1 MSASTKRRRLENL
14 TQFEQDFSLRMFTSV
29 LIQWW
34 RVLIPVTLFA
44 LLISSV
50 FVFWSF
56 RPQYRASAWLQI
68 NGVQPYVAF
77 PDREI
82 GDRDSN
88 RKFVHTQVEL
98 LRSPLI
104 LGRVLSQPEIAAMQ
118 EIRSRR
124 DPIDWLSTQGLLITP
139 KGSSELLEVAFE
151 GVNPENSAL
160 LVNAII
166 DAYFTMRQEKRGQR
180 AQSVISL
187 LEDER
192 ARRSEE
198 IKLLQAEV
206 RQLQKQLVA
215 NDPSLT
221 STSLI
226 GSDVVISES
235 PLKSMQEN
243 LAKAQIEHKVLAA
256 QVQAL
261 EDSVQTGPAVPDVLI
276 EREIAGREEVQRVL
290 VALNQK
296 KALRD
301 QALNASSRGGTD
313 PRIIKL
319 NQDIESLESTLE
331 SLRDTNRPRIREE
344 MKAMSG
350 LQRQQELAA
359 LKTQLETQKLIVQ
372 SMRSNYDAM
381 VEDISQ
387 SGGQT
392 LDLKFKQAELNRKQQ
407 VFDSISERA
416 AQIATEMYAPSRVEL
431 VQKATTPEVPV
442 QTLPWKM
449 LLVTVLASISLPFG
463 LFLIWERTLKRVTS
477 SEQLQVDNNLP
488 VVGEIACLPEKSITH
503 ELDDD
508 IDHLGLFEESIDS
521 LRTGLVLSQKN
532 ESIQVVVVS
541 SSVAGEG
548 KSSVASQLAV
558 SLARSSGMP
567 TLLIDGDMRSPDIH
581 RIFKVENKPG
591 LVGVLSGECDF
602 EAAVN
607 REWSEHVHVL
617 PAGYLDRSPH
627 KLMANDGFKQL
638 IAKARDS
645 YRYIVVDTPPVLAAS
660 ESLVMARD
668 ADATLVC
675 AMRDVSRENHVRMTY
690 HRLLSVGARPVGTV
704 LNGVPTRQ
712 YARRYGTYGYE
723 TASSFSADQEEVT

>member
-1 MSASTKRRRLENL
+1 
-14 TQFEQDFSLRMFTSV
+14 
-29 LIQWW
+29 
-34 RVLIPVTLFA
+34 
-44 LLISSV
+44 
-50 FVFWSF
+50 VFWSF
-56 RPQYRASAWLQI
+56 RPHYRASAWLQI
-68 NGVQPYVAF
+68 KGIQPYVAF

-82 GDRDSN
+82 RDRDSN

-104 LGRVLSQPEIAAMQ
+104 LGRVLSQPEIAGMS

-124 DPIDWLSTQGLLITP
+124 DPVDWLSTQGLLIAP

-198 IKLLQAEV
+198 IKLLQSEV

-276 EREIAGREEVQRVL
+276 EREIAQREEVQRVL

-296 KALRD
+296 KVLRD
-301 QALNASSRGGTD
+301 QALNVSIRGGTD
-313 PRIIKL
+313 PRIRKL
-319 NQDIESLESTLE
+319 NQDIASLESTLKA
-331 SLRDTNRPRIREE
+331 LRDTNRPRIREE

-350 LQRQQELAA
+350 LQRQQELAT

-372 SMRSNYDAM
+372 SMRANYDAM

-442 QTLPWKM
+442 QTMPWKM
-449 LLVTVLASISLPFG
+449 LLVSVLASLCLPFG

-477 SEQLQVDNNLP
+477 SEQLQVDDNLP
-488 VVGEIACLPEKSITH
+488 VVGEIACLPEKNITH
-503 ELDDD
+503 GFNVD

-521 LRTGLVLSQKN
+521 LRTGLVLSQKSD
-532 ESIQVVVVS
+532 SIQVVVVS
-541 SSVAGEG
+541 SAVAGEG

-581 RIFKVENKPG
+581 RIFKVDNKPG
-591 LVGVLSGECDF
+591 LVAVLSGECDL

-607 REWSEHVHVL
+607 REWSEHVHLL
-617 PAGYLDRSPH
+617 PAGHLDQSPH
-627 KLMANDGFKQL
+627 KLMGNERFKQL
-638 IAKARDS
+638 IARARES

-675 AMRDVSRENHVRMTY
+675 AMRDVSRENYVRMTY

-712 YARRYGTYGYE
+712 YARRYGTYGYA
-723 TASSFSADQEEVT
+723 TASSFSASQEEVT